1 MSAAGTIKIAVMV
14 LLLTILGTVSG
25 FPREKGPSPTLP
37 VIDLSTMN
45 EKQIADIGNKL
56 TSGGAFVVKVPSNYR
71 MTVKVSVKGEAVA
84 TDKEKDQT
92 VTLIFSKPLFFYA
105 SGKSAPLI
113 SLDGKNWDYASK
125 IFGGTLSLGLA
136 MEKDS
141 PEQQPMVNL
150 NMDLD
155 VRK

>member
-14 LLLTILGTVSG
+14 LLLTLLGTASG
-25 FPREKGPSPTLP
+25 FPKEKGPSPSLP

-45 EKQIADIGNKL
+45 EKQIAEIGNKL
-56 TSGGAFVVKVPSNYR
+56 TSGGEFVVKVPEHYR
-71 MTVKVSVKGEAVA
+71 MTVKVSIKGDAVA
-84 TDKEKDQT
+84 TDKEKDQA
-92 VTLIFSKPLFFYA
+92 VTLIFSKPLYFYA
-105 SGKSAPLI
+105 SGKSAPMI
-113 SLDGKNWDYASK
+113 SLDGKHWDYASK

-150 NMDLD
+150 NMELEE
-155 VRK
+155 KK